1 MGPAIGGSLVMA
13 IGISITPVAIVA
25 ALLLLKTP
33 RARTNG
39 PAFLAGW
46 LVGLG
51 ITGGI
56 ALAVLGSTHASH
68 AETPAMWVSWL
79 RIVLGVLLLCVAL
92 FEVWRRP
99 KLGPAVH
106 VPQLSGNVDKIRS
119 PMVLGLGA
127 VLAGARPKNLLLV
140 VAGAAAI
147 AQTGIPAGEQAIAY
161 VVFAMIATI
170 GVAIPVVLYFSLG
183 PRAPEVLGGL
193 EGWIRRNHVPI
204 ISVLCLVVGV
214 DLIGGG
220 ISMLT

>member
-1 MGPAIGGSLVMA
+1 
-13 IGISITPVAIVA
+13 
-25 ALLLLKTP
+25 
-33 RARTNG
+33 
-39 PAFLAGW
+39 
-46 LVGLG
+46 
-51 ITGGI
+51 
-56 ALAVLGSTHASH
+56 
-68 AETPAMWVSWL
+68 
-79 RIVLGVLLLCVAL
+79 
-92 FEVWRRP
+92 
-99 KLGPAVH
+99 
-106 VPQLSGNVDKIRS
+106 
-119 PMVLGLGA
+119 MVLGLGA